1 MEMKVENLAS
11 MVENKLLA
19 RLLIIS
25 LANIPIARDLFPNS
39 KGSIVIL

>member
-19 RLLIIS
+19 HLFIIS
-25 LANIPIARDLFPNS
+25 FANIPIARDLFPKS
-39 KGSIVIL
+39 KVSIVIL